1 MIMYNDYICHGDHKY
16 LARVKT
22 AANKYRY
29 FYTQAAYN
37 AYKNAKTI
45 GTGLL
50 AASKLSY
57 NRKKLG
63 KLATTNR
70 RTDIFAEWDEA
81 RRKEYETNAV
91 NPAGP
96 GAGQQALNNW
106 NQMITDFGT
115 ALWKKH
121 GNLLVQPTVS
131 TEEAYDNYYGRPKSS
146 YRIRPKSREKKVT
159 GNAVANWTKRKT
171 RRK

>member
-37 AYKNAKTI
+37 AFKNAKAI

-50 AASKLSY
+50 AASNSAY

-81 RRKEYETNAV
+81 RRKEYETNSV

-115 ALWKKH
+115 AIWKRK
-121 GNLLVQPTVS
+121 GELLVQPTVS
-131 TEEAYDNYYGRPKSS
+131 TEAAYDNYYSRPKSS
-146 YRIRPKSREKKVT
+146 YRIRPKSREKTVT